1 MFRKL
6 KIIRELIPYKIQANE
21 VIIMTKFNNFKDLS
35 EKEKSIRRKKLL
47 SILEEIDKKNY
58 DATTTALAQ
67 LMAIQKV
74 WSDLDIDWLDPTNK
88 IKKK

>member
-1 MFRKL
+1 
-6 KIIRELIPYKIQANE
+6 
-21 VIIMTKFNNFKDLS
+21 MTEFNNFKDLS

-47 SILEEIDKKNY
+47 SMLEEIDKKSY

-67 LMAIQKV
+67 LMAIQDV
-74 WSDLDIDWLDPTNK
+74 WSDLDIDWLNRINK